1 MAVVQRQAP
10 RALLTDFRRGM
21 PPARG
26 VDRHAAGARPQRR
39 TARAE
44 RCVPQNP
51 RRGTPCLLLIEKTDG
66 HAVGVPSKG
75 ARSRGGT
82 VMNYE
87 RRGVTI
93 AASLAVI
100 MFLPTMAMAGP
111 ARFVDNHD
119 GTITDTRYGLQ
130 WEKKIRR
137 EGYEGDYS
145 DLAHAD
151 NRYPWSGLCER
162 NPAKLCQPT
171 SESAALCAAEREG
184 AAVGCDE
191 CAEAEGPC
199 VVDSVLAGDVPKTAW
214 AVAAARNAM
223 NFAGHSDWRLPTRKE
238 LRKIRHRR
246 RNPAGGSI
254 FEAFDAVG
262 CGPSCTDITSE
273 ACSCNQGGEYWSAT
287 TYPRDATMARATYF
301 SYGGDPRVK
310 RAASG
315 YTCAWFAGRA

>member
-1 MAVVQRQAP
+1 MKY
-10 RALLTDFRRGM
+10 G
-21 PPARG
+21 
-26 VDRHAAGARPQRR
+26 
-39 TARAE
+39 
-44 RCVPQNP
+44 
-51 RRGTPCLLLIEKTDG
+51 
-66 HAVGVPSKG
+66 
-75 ARSRGGT
+75 
-82 VMNYE
+82 
-87 RRGVTI
+87 RRGVAI

-100 MFLPTMAMAGP
+100 MFLPTIAMAGP

-137 EGYEGDYS
+137 EGFAGDYS

-151 NRYPWSGLCER
+151 NAYPWSGLCEG

-171 SESAALCAAEREG
+171 SEAAALCAAEREG

-199 VVDSVLAGDVPKTAW
+199 VADSILASEVPKTAW

-223 NFAGHSDWRLPTRKE
+223 SFAGHADWRLPTRKE

-246 RNPAGGSI
+246 HEGRGGNI
-254 FEAFDAVG
+254 FSAFDAAG

-273 ACSCNQGGEYWSAT
+273 ACSCNQSGEYWSAT

-301 SYGGDPRVK
+301 SYGGASSHKKGGTREYGYGGLYVRVVRGPRLK
-310 RAASG
+310 
-315 YTCAWFAGRA
+315 